1 MCVQWASVVRT
12 CQIKGARL
20 RASYLFV
27 SGKIHGIH
35 YGGWKKSCTTWK
47 SREFIPRAPVFNI
60 AGVSSSLGARV
71 RMEKIL
77 HHLAGINFEHGGQG
91 GRSLSQTLPES
102 LDRGG
107 AGFFPSTVSEKLFC
121 YDVLSKTRNL
131 IFAATVAV
139 LGPSACEWLMR
150 RRQDVLAQP
159 GSQAI

>member
-1 MCVQWASVVRT
+1 MESITV
-12 CQIKGARL
+12 
-20 RASYLFV
+20 
-27 SGKIHGIH
+27 
-35 YGGWKKSCTTWK
+35 GGQKSCTAWK

-60 AGVSSSLGARV
+60 AGVSSSRGARV

-131 IFAATVAV
+131 IFAATVFV
-139 LGPSACEWLMR
+139 YACSR
-150 RRQDVLAQP
+150 V
-159 GSQAI
+159 